1 MDTDQSVGDDRPMAL
16 APPLRGLP
24 RAALVAAVVACAAP
38 AAAHGQSPPPPVPPA
53 ASPPPSARAAAQ
65 QMSFAAYRLRVKVL
79 AQQDA
84 ILAKLE
90 VSLQALADD
99 RCDQAVRAAPDD
111 RALEVVLV
119 ALLLI
124 IAPGYD
130 PVRPALDTFLAELE
144 AIPIADPILRSGR
157 AGWRSEV
164 DVIRRLPSVPD
175 PCGTLQTWERA
186 GYATSASPIVV
197 AAVVNPGII
206 AADGKLARAARRM
219 HALGVSAGAA
229 RRFTGDGMFAD
240 VPLDTL

>member
-1 MDTDQSVGDDRPMAL
+1 MIAGMAL
-16 APPLRGLP
+16 APSLRALP
-24 RAALVAAVVACAAP
+24 RAALVAAAVACAAP
-38 AAAHGQSPPPPVPPA
+38 AAAHGQSPPPAVPPA
-53 ASPPPSARAAAQ
+53 PGPPLSARAAAREL
-65 QMSFAAYRLRVKVL
+65 SFAAYRLRVKVL

-90 VSLQALADD
+90 VSLNALDD
-99 RCDQAVRAAPDD
+99 NRCDRAVRAAPDD

-124 IAPGYD
+124 VAPGYD

-164 DVIRRLPSVPD
+164 DLIRRLPSVPD
-175 PCGTLQTWERA
+175 PCGTLQTWRRA
-186 GYATSASPIVV
+186 GYADSASPIVV
-197 AAVVNPGII
+197 AAVLNPGLI
-206 AADGKLARAARRM
+206 AAEDKLARAARRM
-219 HALGVSAGAA
+219 RALGVGAGAA

-240 VPLDTL
+240 VPLETF

>member
-1 MDTDQSVGDDRPMAL
+1 MAL
-16 APPLRGLP
+16 APSLRGLR

-38 AAAHGQSPPPPVPPA
+38 AAAHGQSPPPSVPPVPG
-53 ASPPPSARAAAQ
+53 PPLSARAAAREL
-65 QMSFAAYRLRVKVL
+65 SFAAYRLRVKVL

-90 VSLQALADD
+90 VSLDALDD
-99 RCDQAVRAAPDD
+99 ARCDQAVRAAPDD

-119 ALLLI
+119 ALLVI

-144 AIPIADPILRSGR
+144 AIPVADPILRSGR

-164 DVIRRLPSVPD
+164 DLIRRLPSLPD
-175 PCGTLQTWERA
+175 PCGTLQTWQRA
-186 GYATSASPIVV
+186 GYADSASPIVV
-197 AAVVNPGII
+197 EAVLNPGLL
-206 AADGKLARAARRM
+206 AAEDKLARAARRM
-219 HALGVSAGAA
+219 RALGVSAGAA

-240 VPLDTL
+240 VPLDTF

>member
-1 MDTDQSVGDDRPMAL
+1 MAL
-16 APPLRGLP
+16 APSLRGLP

-38 AAAHGQSPPPPVPPA
+38 AAAHGQSPPPSVPPVPGPA
-53 ASPPPSARAAAQ
+53 LSARAAAQ
-65 QMSFAAYRLRVKVL
+65 QMSFAAYRMRVKVL

-90 VSLQALADD
+90 VSLDALDD
-99 RCDQAVRAAPDD
+99 ARCDQAVRAAPDD
-111 RALEVVLV
+111 RALEVLLV
-119 ALLLI
+119 ALLVI

-164 DVIRRLPSVPD
+164 DLVQRLPSLPD
-175 PCGTLQTWERA
+175 PCGTLQTWQRA
-186 GYATSASPIVV
+186 GYAASASPIVV
-197 AAVVNPGII
+197 AAVVNPGIL
-206 AADGKLARAARRM
+206 AAEDKLARTAQRM
-219 HALGVSAGAA
+219 RALGVSAGAA

-240 VPLDTL
+240 VPLDTF